1 MSILVDAARPIHS
14 APTWSRLGLLAAAA
28 LLAAPAGAW
37 AQPQRPPEATPAAA
51 AAGAAAC
58 RGLPADSGAA
68 GERLIA
74 LGWERATAPNA
85 APGAPPL
92 PIFAR
97 DHAILFLAP
106 PEVSQGRGMGCMVV
120 AALAA
125 SVRSAD
131 LVAATTAAL
140 GQPPEIVTGN
150 GANWRLGSRYHVMLM
165 HQTGRD
171 PRATIIIAPLGSPQ

>member
-1 MSILVDAARPIHS
+1 MSSLVYAARPIHS
-14 APTWSRLGLLAAAA
+14 ASTRSRLGLLAAAA
-28 LLAAPAGAW
+28 LLAAPAG

-58 RGLPADSGAA
+58 RGLPADPGAA

-92 PIFAR
+92 PIFGR

-106 PEVSQGRGMGCMVV
+106 PEASQRRGTGCMVV

-125 SVRSAD
+125 SVRAAD

-150 GANWRLGSRYHVMLM
+150 GANWRLGGRYHVMLM
-165 HQTGRD
+165 HQTGSD
-171 PRATIIIAPLGSPQ
+171 PRATFFIAPVGSPQ

>member
-1 MSILVDAARPIHS
+1 MSLLVNAMRRS
-14 APTWSRLGLLAAAA
+14 LSLLAAAT
-28 LLAAPAGAW
+28 LLAAPAGAQT
-37 AQPQRPPEATPAAA
+37 QPQRPPEATPEAA

-58 RGLPADSGAA
+58 RGLPADPGAA
-68 GERLIA
+68 AERLIA

-92 PIFAR
+92 PIFGR

-106 PEVSQGRGMGCMVV
+106 PEASQRRGTGCMVV

-131 LVAATTAAL
+131 LIAATTAAL
-140 GQPPEIVTGN
+140 GRPPEIVTGN
-150 GANWRLGSRYHVMLM
+150 GANWRLDRYHIMLM
-165 HQTGRD
+165 HQTGSD
-171 PRATIIIAPLGSPQ
+171 PRATFIIAPLGGPQ

>member
-1 MSILVDAARPIHS
+1 MP
-14 APTWSRLGLLAAAA
+14 RLLDLLAAAA
-28 LLAAPAGAW
+28 TLLAAPAGAS

-58 RGLPADSGAA
+58 RGLPDDPGAA
-68 GERLIA
+68 AERLIA
-74 LGWERATAPNA
+74 LGWERATAPDA

-92 PIFAR
+92 PIFGR

-106 PEVSQGRGMGCMVV
+106 PEASQGRGTGCMVV
-120 AALAA
+120 ASLAA

-140 GQPPEIVTGN
+140 GQPPEITTDH
-150 GANWRLGSRYHVMLM
+150 GADWRLDGRYHVMLM
-165 HQTGRD
+165 HQTGSD
-171 PRATIIIAPLGSPQ
+171 PRVTFIIAPVGTPR

>member
-1 MSILVDAARPIHS
+1 MTGLPAV
-14 APTWSRLGLLAAAA
+14 LLAAAA
-28 LLAAPAGAW
+28 LLAAPAAAR

-58 RGLPADSGAA
+58 RGLPADPGAA

-74 LGWERATAPNA
+74 LGWARATFPNA

-92 PIFAR
+92 PIFGR

-106 PEVSQGRGMGCMVV
+106 PEASQGRGTGCMVV

-125 SVRSAD
+125 SVRPAD

-140 GQPPEIVTGN
+140 GQPPEIVTDN
-150 GANWRLGSRYHVMLM
+150 GANWRLDGRYHVMLM

-171 PRATIIIAPLGSPQ
+171 PRATIIIAPLGNPL